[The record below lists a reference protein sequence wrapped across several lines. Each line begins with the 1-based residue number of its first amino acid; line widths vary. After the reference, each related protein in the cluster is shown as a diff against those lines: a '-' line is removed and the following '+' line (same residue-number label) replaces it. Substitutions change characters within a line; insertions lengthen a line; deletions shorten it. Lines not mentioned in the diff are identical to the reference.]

1 MISMDYRKG
10 LSEEEARKRLSVYG
24 RNEVKVDEGR
34 VWVRILFG
42 QVKSPL
48 VYVLLIASG
57 ASLLLGDVVDAGVI
71 FLAVLINTVFGFFQE
86 YRAEKSMEAFSK
98 LLTPKARVKRGDEW
112 KEID

>member
-1 MISMDYRKG
+1 MEWRKG
-10 LSEEEARKRLSVYG
+10 LSEEEASKRLSVYG

-57 ASLLLGDVVDAGVI
+57 VSLLLGDVVDAGVI
-71 FLAVLINTVFGFFQE
+71 FLA
-86 YRAEKSMEAFSK
+86 RAAIAPLKSPGKTRA
-98 LLTPKARVKRGDEW
+98 LLT
-112 KEID
+112 